1 MQYFFIYYCI
11 IYRRNS
17 LSVHITFYI
26 DFIQVCIC
34 FKSKGDIF
42 SDLLINKGKTPLKEL
57 SNKIKKIIVSAV

>member
-1 MQYFFIYYCI
+1 MQYF
-11 IYRRNS
+11 
-17 LSVHITFYI
+17 
-26 DFIQVCIC
+26 